1 MRSPTIFNSLKQIT
15 ATPETSSE
23 CRKWRSSSTTWES
36 WGRGT
41 VPSNKVSMNWKTG
54 SRQLSTGASL
64 TTRGRLLVR
73 KPMTWSKMSPSRSR
87 CHWLLALISHGLRRI
102 NSLNRM
108 KECSKTC
115 SVNWYTKRPTC
126 LFLRGELQSWN
137 QERLVTTYSSK
148 EIDLENSF
156 KKTFLIG
163 MPSSKA
169 DWFKIKR
176 WMYSYASMA
185 DRSKWWLTMVL
196 KIWINLC

>member
-1 MRSPTIFNSLKQIT
+1 MSKTQASFQKQFTTKKFKKHLACRWTKLRKKKVRSPTIFNSLSQIT
-15 ATPETSSE
+15 ATPETSLE

-115 SVNWYTKRPTC
+115 SVSWCTKRPTC
-126 LFLRGELQSWN
+126 
-137 QERLVTTYSSK
+137 
-148 EIDLENSF
+148 
-156 KKTFLIG
+156 
-163 MPSSKA
+163 
-169 DWFKIKR
+169 
-176 WMYSYASMA
+176 
-185 DRSKWWLTMVL
+185 
-196 KIWINLC
+196 